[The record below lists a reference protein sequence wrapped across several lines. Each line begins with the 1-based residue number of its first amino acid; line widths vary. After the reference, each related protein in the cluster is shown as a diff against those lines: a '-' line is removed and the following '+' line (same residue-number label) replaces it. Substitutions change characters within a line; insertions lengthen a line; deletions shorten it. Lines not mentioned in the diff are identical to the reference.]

1 MSTDKQSDDVDM
13 DEVEAL
19 DEDVEL
25 DSFLDEMELEDKKK
39 MMEQSARRRIEDLH
53 EERRLREQLNDDY
66 PEDLD

>member
-1 MSTDKQSDDVDM
+1 MSTDKQSDDVEM

-19 DEDVEL
+19 DEDIEL
-25 DSFLDEMELEDKKK
+25 DSFLDDMEIEDKKK